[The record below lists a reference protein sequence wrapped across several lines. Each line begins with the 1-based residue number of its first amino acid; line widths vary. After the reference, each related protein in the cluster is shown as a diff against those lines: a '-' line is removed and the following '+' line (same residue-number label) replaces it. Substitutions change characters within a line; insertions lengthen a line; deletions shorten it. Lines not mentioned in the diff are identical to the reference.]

1 MEKRNKML
9 ITLRDKKKMYSL
21 ITQEKTQ
28 LSEAYNSLLFIRGI
42 QKEWLP
48 FSLETPENRL

>member
-1 MEKRNKML
+1 ML

-28 LSEAYNSLLFIRGI
+28 LSEAYNSLLFIRVI
-42 QKEWLP
+42 QKE
-48 FSLETPENRL
+48 